1 MYEKKYKVGQKGNW
15 MEKQS
20 YKARA
25 KINLA
30 LDVCRRLEN
39 GYHEV
44 KMVMQT
50 VDLYDELEFKKRT
63 DPDIIL
69 SVNSRDYQI
78 GRAHV

>member
-1 MYEKKYKVGQKGNW
+1 

-50 VDLYDELEFKKRT
+50 VDLYDELDFKKRA
-63 DPDIIL
+63 DPDIL
-69 SVNSRDYQI
+69 LCVNSRDYL
-78 GRAHV
+78 GDLEDRKSVV

>member
-1 MYEKKYKVGQKGNW
+1 

-63 DPDIIL
+63 DRISFCL
-69 SVNSRDYQI
+69 STAETIWGIWRTIWYFRRQS
-78 GRAHV
+78 

>member
-1 MYEKKYKVGQKGNW
+1 

-44 KMVMQT
+44 KMVMH
-50 VDLYDELEFKKRT
+50 DNSPFSRIAEN
-63 DPDIIL
+63 L
-69 SVNSRDYQI
+69 SP
-78 GRAHV
+78 AAFLHAKA